1 MNDKAGREQHDA
13 MLRRYLRTQG
23 VQTRDYSVDMKT
35 KVILVV
41 TPGGAFA
48 HPIQLPVMRESQK
61 APSAAWPGSHQD
73 ISQDTQ
79 RSPTAERGQ
88 DHER

>member
-23 VQTRDYSVDMKT
+23 LQTRDYSVDMKT

-48 HPIQLPVMRESQK
+48 HPIQLPVMRESQN
-61 APSAAWPGSHQD
+61 APAASWPGGHQEM
-73 ISQDTQ
+73 SEDTQ
-79 RSPTAERGQ
+79 RASTAERGQ